1 MNVLDENFPEDQLH
15 PIAFQ
20 FGALTVTWYGI
31 LVAGGFLVAL
41 WAASRRAPYG
51 GLTPETILDLG
62 PWLIIGAIVGA
73 RLLFVTT
80 FWREQFAGQPFAQVF
95 MVWHGGLVF
104 YGGLIGA
111 TVGSILF
118 TLRRKIPVW
127 KMGDVVAPSIP
138 LGSAFG
144 RIGCL
149 LNGCCYGKECDLPWA
164 IHFPQPHET
173 YPRGVHPTEI
183 YDALWCLLLYLLL
196 ARLYRKKTFDGQVLL
211 ASLVGYATFRFLSE
225 FTRGDYPADQ
235 LYFGGHITPA
245 QIVSAGIIII
255 GVVVW
260 RVLPHRIASVP
271 AASSRGEKTLQTG
284 EKRR

>member
-1 MNVLDENFPEDQLH
+1 VH

-51 GLTPETILDLG
+51 GLAPETILDLG

-73 RLLFVTT
+73 RLLYVIT
-80 FWREQFAGQPFAQVF
+80 FWREQFAGQPFVQVF

-118 TLRRKIPVW
+118 ARVRKIPLW

-138 LGSAFG
+138 LGAAFG

-149 LNGCCYGKECDLPWA
+149 LNGCCYGKECHLPWA
-164 IHFPQPHET
+164 IHFPQAHET

-183 YDALWCLLLYLLL
+183 YDALWCLVLYFLLV
-196 ARLYRKKTFDGQVLL
+196 RLYRKKTFDGQVFL
-211 ASLVGYATFRFLSE
+211 ASLFGYATFRLLSE

-245 QIVSAGIIII
+245 QIISVGIIIVA
-255 GVVVW
+255 VVLW
-260 RVLPHRIASVP
+260 RLLPHRITAV
-271 AASSRGEKTLQTG
+271 TG
-284 EKRR
+284 VDRSTAKAP